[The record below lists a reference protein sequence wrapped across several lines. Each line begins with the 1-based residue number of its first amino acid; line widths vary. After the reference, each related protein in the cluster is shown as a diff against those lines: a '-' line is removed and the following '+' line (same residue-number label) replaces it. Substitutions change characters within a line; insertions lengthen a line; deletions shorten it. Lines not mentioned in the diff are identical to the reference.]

1 MNRMFDFFFKRPYLL
16 YSLIA
21 VFFVMG
27 VIGLVVMPKN
37 LFPDS
42 DRPSII
48 VITQVPGAAPNIVAT
63 AVSRPL
69 EQELSSLSL
78 IRKVSSVNLAGMSVV
93 TAEFEYEKG
102 LEGAAVDATNA
113 VNKARSVLAPDINP
127 LIYTAGSFTL
137 PVDVFA
143 LSPAN
148 DSLMPADI
156 RKIAE
161 SDINPAIL
169 RAGNIGN
176 VEIFGG
182 HQAAITIQID
192 PLKSKALGVGLD
204 KIAAAISGA
213 DRDIPVGFLKDD
225 NRYYTLMVYGER
237 SSVESLKQLPVAANV
252 RLADVA
258 TVRWGSQP
266 RFSAYIGNGKEAI
279 AVAVQRAPGG
289 SVLAASKAA
298 RKTVQELEK
307 RYTNIHFEITETQ
320 RDLIDT
326 ANTNMLEALRDAII
340 FTLIVILMFLGNF
353 RAVAAALA
361 SIPMVFF
368 ATIAITWIFGGELNI
383 VIYTAIILAL
393 GMLVDDAVVVLEN
406 IERHLIELKEDL
418 QTAIER
424 GTREVILPVFAGT
437 IATIVIMFPFLFVG
451 DFPQKIYRPLVSTL
465 IIALLVSFFLS
476 ITFIPVFSLFLY
488 RNGSRKTAVEK
499 WLERAYEKS
508 FGRLVVPYVAILK
521 FSAGRYSFFRKLFMT
536 ALIILLLVVSMKQIM
551 PVIGRDLM
559 PPMDTGIIKAHLKFS
574 ANESVETAVERIKP
588 FTKWLHGLPETLSS
602 SITFG
607 SEPGVLSLGK
617 GSLPTEAM
625 MTINCVNRFERKE
638 TIWQIEEKIRTRLMT
653 LNNVKVLDVYD
664 FGATPLSS
672 IKAPVDVRL
681 LSEDYD
687 RLPELASIVA
697 QRLQNVRGLTSV
709 NTSWDKDFT
718 EIQLDVDENRC
729 QLYGITPAQV
739 AAQLPLKGFSPVI
752 AGNLISVQ
760 AQPVRLYLMPPFD
773 GSMESLSLIP
783 IQTPKGPIPLSSLT
797 AFHYGLTPAK
807 VERDSMLYSIDIN
820 GYRYKTPITALQD
833 DVQSALKPI
842 DLSGVRVSQEG
853 DIQQLNDSFSRM
865 IRAIGVGV
873 VLLLMTL
880 VAIYHSVTLA
890 VVMILVLPLAMIGA
904 SWGMLIFDKPSC
916 MPSLMGILLLFGII
930 IKNSVLLIDFYQDFR
945 KQAGPLE
952 SAIESVRVRLRPVF
966 MTAFGT
972 IAGMIPI
979 AFEWAVGLERL
990 SPLADVAIGGLL
1002 VGTLLTLIY
1011 IPMFAFS
1018 LDRSPVTAQIHDPN
1032 PAGR

>member
-113 VNKARSVLAPDINP
+113 VNKARSVLAPDLNP

-148 DSLMPADI
+148 DSLTPADI

-161 SDINPAIL
+161 SDIKPAIL

-182 HQAAITIQID
+182 HQAAIAIQID

-204 KIAAAISGA
+204 KITAAISGA
-213 DRDIPVGFLKDD
+213 DRDIPVGFLKNDS
-225 NRYYTLMVYGER
+225 RYYTLMVYGER
-237 SSVESLKQLPVAANV
+237 SSVESLRQLPVAANIK
-252 RLADVA
+252 LADVA
-258 TVRWGSQP
+258 TIRWGSQP

-279 AVAVQRAPGG
+279 GVAVQRAPGG

-298 RKTVQELEK
+298 SKTVQELEK
-307 RYTNIHFEITETQ
+307 RYTNIRFEITETQ

-508 FGRLVVPYVAILK
+508 FGRLVIPYVAILK

-536 ALIILLLVVSMKQIM
+536 ALIVLLLVVSMKQIM

-574 ANESVETAVERIKP
+574 ANESVEIAVERIKP
-588 FTKWLHGLPETLSS
+588 FTKWLHGLPEIISS

-607 SEPGVLSLGK
+607 SELGVLSLGK

-625 MTINCVNRFERKE
+625 MTINWVNRFERKE

-687 RLPELASIVA
+687 RLPELAGIVA

-718 EIQLDVDENRC
+718 EIQLDLDENRC
-729 QLYGITPAQV
+729 QLYGI
-739 AAQLPLKGFSPVI
+739 
-752 AGNLISVQ
+752 
-760 AQPVRLYLMPPFD
+760 
-773 GSMESLSLIP
+773 
-783 IQTPKGPIPLSSLT
+783 
-797 AFHYGLTPAK
+797 TPAK

-853 DIQQLNDSFSRM
+853 DVQQLNDSFSRM

-930 IKNSVLLIDFYQDFR
+930 IKNSVLLIGFYQDFR

-1018 LDRSPVTAQIHDPN
+1018 LDRSPVTAQIHDPE
-1032 PAGR
+1032 PVGR